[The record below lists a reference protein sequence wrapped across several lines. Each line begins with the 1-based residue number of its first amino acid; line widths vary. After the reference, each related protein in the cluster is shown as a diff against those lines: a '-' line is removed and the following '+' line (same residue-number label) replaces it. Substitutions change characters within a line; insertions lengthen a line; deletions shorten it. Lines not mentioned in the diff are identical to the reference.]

1 MDEVYKSRRIRTTP
15 QLNLETDCWIP
26 KADVSWG
33 EQGKEQHQLLTGPP
47 DRFKI
52 IDDAEIYALEMAKA
66 WIDRERIENLAP

>member
-1 MDEVYKSRRIRTTP
+1 MDAVYKSRRIHTTP

-33 EQGKEQHQLLTGPP
+33 EQGKEHHQILAGPS

-52 IDDAEIYALEMAKA
+52 IDEAETYALEMAKA
-66 WIDRERIENLAP
+66 WIDGERVDNLTP